1 MNESVVTSRS
11 YRPIDSRYIKNPAQ
25 AFKFVKNGAIVY
37 DLLAGDDC
45 FIWVFNRAETMELND
60 LWCRHLL
67 V

>member
-1 MNESVVTSRS
+1 MNESVVTSRN

-25 AFKFVKNGAIVY
+25 AFKFVKHGAIVY

-45 FIWVFNRAETMELND
+45 FIWVFSRAETVELND
-60 LWCRHLL
+60 LWCRHEL